1 MSEVDLLLQKAQ
13 RKLNTAKKLL
23 ELGEHE
29 DTVSRAYYSIFHA
42 AKAAL
47 ATQKS
52 FPKTHEGTIRE
63 FGQKIIKEKG
73 LPRELGTIFSQAR
86 SLRETAD
93 YTLTPTIG
101 PEDAKWAVKA
111 AEHFLKQIT
120 EHLKKAT
127 LKKQKN

>member
-1 MSEVDLLLQKAQ
+1 MSEAELLLKKAQ

-29 DTVSRAYYSIFHA
+29 DTVSRAYYCIFHA
-42 AKAAL
+42 AKAIL

-73 LPRELGTIFSQAR
+73 LPRELGTIFSHAR

-93 YTLTPTIG
+93 YTITPTIE
-101 PEDAKWAVKA
+101 PEDARWAVEA
-111 AEHFLKQIT
+111 AENFLKQIT
-120 EHLKKAT
+120 QHLKKPS
-127 LKKQKN
+127 